1 MNHKETFMSETGLTT
16 IQLKKINKS
25 KVYHYIYQQHTTSKL
40 QIVQELQ
47 MGLST
52 VSQNLTLLEQD
63 GYIQRNGYFDST
75 GGRKAQTIQIV
86 PDFRISIGIGIL
98 KEMFHMTA
106 IDLYGHILDME
117 TISLSYADTDAYYKQ
132 MTEKIQAFITSHH
145 YDPQKILG
153 ISIATQGI
161 TSSDHT
167 TVTYGKILHNTGMNV
182 DHFSSR
188 LPFACHLEHDS
199 KSAAHLELWNHPELD
214 SAIVI
219 LLNRNLGGA
228 IITDRH
234 IHQGSTMHSGT
245 LEHMCVNPDGP
256 LCYCGNRGCLET
268 YCSADALEQASCMPI
283 PDFFHSLREISRHT
297 ADTDTDA
304 KKSSQISQ
312 IWEDYLNHLAFA
324 MKNLNLIIDAPMI
337 LSGYLASF
345 LTEEDTQYLL
355 KQINAATPFPLRKEQ
370 ILVGTYGQY
379 TQAVGAALYY
389 VETFLN
395 TL

>member
-268 YCSADALEQASCMPI
+268 YCSADALEQASGMPI

-297 ADTDTDA
+297 ADTDTDT

-379 TQAVGAALYY
+379 TQAAGAALYY

>member
-1 MNHKETFMSETGLTT
+1 MSETGLTT

-52 VSQNLTLLEQD
+52 VSQNLTLLEQE

-268 YCSADALEQASCMPI
+268 YCSSDALEQASGMPI

-297 ADTDTDA
+297 ADTDTDE

-370 ILVGTYGQY
+370 VLVGTYGQY
-379 TQAVGAALYY
+379 TQAAGAALYY

>member
-1 MNHKETFMSETGLTT
+1 MSETGLTT

-52 VSQNLTLLEQD
+52 VSQNLTLLEQE

-188 LPFACHLEHDS
+188 LPFTCHLEHDS

-268 YCSADALEQASCMPI
+268 YCSADALEQASGMPI
-283 PDFFHSLREISRHT
+283 PDFFHSLRKISRHT
-297 ADTDTDA
+297 ADTDTDE

-324 MKNLNLIIDAPMI
+324 MKNLNLIIDAPII

-379 TQAVGAALYY
+379 TQAAGAALYY

>member
-1 MNHKETFMSETGLTT
+1 
-16 IQLKKINKS
+16 
-25 KVYHYIYQQHTTSKL
+25 
-40 QIVQELQ
+40 

-52 VSQNLTLLEQD
+52 VSQNLTLLEQE

-145 YDPQKILG
+145 YDLQKILG

-268 YCSADALEQASCMPI
+268 YCSADALEQASGMPI
-283 PDFFHSLREISRHT
+283 PDFFHSLRKISRHT
-297 ADTDTDA
+297 ADTDTDE

-379 TQAVGAALYY
+379 TQAAGAALYY

>member
-1 MNHKETFMSETGLTT
+1 MSETGLTT

-52 VSQNLTLLEQD
+52 VSQNLTLLEQE

-268 YCSADALEQASCMPI
+268 YCSADALEQASGM
-283 PDFFHSLREISRHT
+283 HSLREISRHT
-297 ADTDTDA
+297 ADTDTDE

-379 TQAVGAALYY
+379 TQAAGAALYY

>member
-1 MNHKETFMSETGLTT
+1 MSETGLTT

-52 VSQNLTLLEQD
+52 VSQNLTLLEQE

-268 YCSADALEQASCMPI
+268 YCSADALEQASGMPI

-297 ADTDTDA
+297 ADTDTDE

-324 MKNLNLIIDAPMI
+324 MKNLTLIIDAPMI

-379 TQAVGAALYY
+379 TQAAGAALYY

>member
-1 MNHKETFMSETGLTT
+1 MSETGLTT

-52 VSQNLTLLEQD
+52 VSQNLTLLEQE

-145 YDPQKILG
+145 YDLQKILG

-268 YCSADALEQASCMPI
+268 YCSADALEQASGMPI
-283 PDFFHSLREISRHT
+283 PDFFHSLREISRHI
-297 ADTDTDA
+297 ADTDTDE

-370 ILVGTYGQY
+370 VLVGTYGQY
-379 TQAVGAALYY
+379 TQAAGAALYY

>member
-1 MNHKETFMSETGLTT
+1 MSETGLTT

-52 VSQNLTLLEQD
+52 VSQNLTLLEQE

-145 YDPQKILG
+145 YDLQKILG

-188 LPFACHLEHDS
+188 LPFTCHLEHDS

-268 YCSADALEQASCMPI
+268 YCSADALEQASGMPI
-283 PDFFHSLREISRHT
+283 PDFFHSLRKISRHT
-297 ADTDTDA
+297 ADTDTDE

-379 TQAVGAALYY
+379 TQAAGAALYY

>member
-1 MNHKETFMSETGLTT
+1 MSETGLTT

-153 ISIATQGI
+153 ISITTQGI

-268 YCSADALEQASCMPI
+268 YCSADALEQTSGMPI

-297 ADTDTDA
+297 ADTDTDE

-324 MKNLNLIIDAPMI
+324 MKNLNLIIDAPII

-379 TQAVGAALYY
+379 TQAAGAALYY

>member
-1 MNHKETFMSETGLTT
+1 MSETGLTT

-188 LPFACHLEHDS
+188 LPFTCHLEHDS

-268 YCSADALEQASCMPI
+268 YCSADALEQASGMPI
-283 PDFFHSLREISRHT
+283 PDFFHSLREIGRHT

-379 TQAVGAALYY
+379 TQAAGAALYY

>member
-1 MNHKETFMSETGLTT
+1 MSETGLTT

-52 VSQNLTLLEQD
+52 VSQNLTLLEQE

-297 ADTDTDA
+297 ADTDTDE

-379 TQAVGAALYY
+379 TQAAGAALYY

>member
-1 MNHKETFMSETGLTT
+1 MSETGLTT

-228 IITDRH
+228 IITGRH

-268 YCSADALEQASCMPI
+268 YCSADALEQASGMPI

-370 ILVGTYGQY
+370 VLVGTYGQY
-379 TQAVGAALYY
+379 TQAAGAALYY

>member
-1 MNHKETFMSETGLTT
+1 MSETGLTT

-297 ADTDTDA
+297 ADTDTDE

-379 TQAVGAALYY
+379 TQAAGAALYY

>member
-1 MNHKETFMSETGLTT
+1 MSETGLTT

-268 YCSADALEQASCMPI
+268 YCSADALEQASGMPI
-283 PDFFHSLREISRHT
+283 PDFFHSLREIGRHT

-379 TQAVGAALYY
+379 TQAAGAALYY

>member
-1 MNHKETFMSETGLTT
+1 MSETGLTT

-52 VSQNLTLLEQD
+52 VSQNLTLLEQE

-106 IDLYGHILDME
+106 VDLYGHILDME

-268 YCSADALEQASCMPI
+268 YCSADALEQASGMPI

-297 ADTDTDA
+297 ADTDTDT

-379 TQAVGAALYY
+379 TQAAGAALYY

>member
-1 MNHKETFMSETGLTT
+1 MSETGLTT

-234 IHQGSTMHSGT
+234 IHQGSTMHSGA
-245 LEHMCVNPDGP
+245 V
-256 LCYCGNRGCLET
+256 LCGDISKYTMTTTISFFSLSDSRPPHVASL
-268 YCSADALEQASCMPI
+268 SAGSVRPCQSERPSLCPRHNAVTSDHRILRRI
-283 PDFFHSLREISRHT
+283 PDVLQGLRNCTI
-297 ADTDTDA
+297 
-304 KKSSQISQ
+304 
-312 IWEDYLNHLAFA
+312 
-324 MKNLNLIIDAPMI
+324 P
-337 LSGYLASF
+337 
-345 LTEEDTQYLL
+345 
-355 KQINAATPFPLRKEQ
+355 
-370 ILVGTYGQY
+370 
-379 TQAVGAALYY
+379 
-389 VETFLN
+389 
-395 TL
+395 

>member
-1 MNHKETFMSETGLTT
+1 MSETGLTT

-52 VSQNLTLLEQD
+52 VSQNLTLLEQE

-145 YDPQKILG
+145 YDLQKILG

-268 YCSADALEQASCMPI
+268 YCSADALEQASGMPI
-283 PDFFHSLREISRHT
+283 PDFFHSLRKISRHT
-297 ADTDTDA
+297 ADTDTDE

-379 TQAVGAALYY
+379 TQAAGAALYY
-389 VETFLN
+389 VESFLN

>member
-1 MNHKETFMSETGLTT
+1 MSETGLTT

-182 DHFSSR
+182 D
-188 LPFACHLEHDS
+188 LPFTCHLEHDS

-268 YCSADALEQASCMPI
+268 YCSADALEQASGMPI
-283 PDFFHSLREISRHT
+283 PDFFHSLRKISRHT
-297 ADTDTDA
+297 ADTDTDE

-337 LSGYLASF
+337 FSGYLASF

-379 TQAVGAALYY
+379 TQAAGAALYY

>member
-1 MNHKETFMSETGLTT
+1 MSETGLTT

-245 LEHMCVNPDGP
+245 MEHMCVNPDGP

-268 YCSADALEQASCMPI
+268 YCSADALEQASGMPI

-297 ADTDTDA
+297 ADTDTDE

-379 TQAVGAALYY
+379 TQAAGAALYY

>member
-1 MNHKETFMSETGLTT
+1 MSETGLTT

-52 VSQNLTLLEQD
+52 VSQNLTLLEQE

-188 LPFACHLEHDS
+188 LPFTCHLEHDS

-268 YCSADALEQASCMPI
+268 YCSADALEQASGMPI

-297 ADTDTDA
+297 ADTDTDE

-324 MKNLNLIIDAPMI
+324 MKNLNLIIDAPII

-379 TQAVGAALYY
+379 TQTAGAALYY

>member
-1 MNHKETFMSETGLTT
+1 MSETGLTT

-52 VSQNLTLLEQD
+52 VSQNLTLLEQE

-188 LPFACHLEHDS
+188 LPFTCHLEHDS

-268 YCSADALEQASCMPI
+268 YCSADALEQASGMPI
-283 PDFFHSLREISRHT
+283 PDFFHSLREIGRHT
-297 ADTDTDA
+297 ADTDTDE

-379 TQAVGAALYY
+379 TQAAGAALYY

>member
-1 MNHKETFMSETGLTT
+1 MSETGLTT

-268 YCSADALEQASCMPI
+268 YCSADALEQASGMPI

-297 ADTDTDA
+297 ADTDTDE

-324 MKNLNLIIDAPMI
+324 MKNLNLIIDAPII

-379 TQAVGAALYY
+379 TQAAGAALYY

>member
-1 MNHKETFMSETGLTT
+1 MSETGLTT

-52 VSQNLTLLEQD
+52 VSQNLTLLEQE

-188 LPFACHLEHDS
+188 LPFTCHLEHDS

-268 YCSADALEQASCMPI
+268 YCSADALEQASGMPI
-283 PDFFHSLREISRHT
+283 PDFFHSLREIGRHT

-379 TQAVGAALYY
+379 TQAAGAALYY

>member
-1 MNHKETFMSETGLTT
+1 MSETGLTT

-268 YCSADALEQASCMPI
+268 YCSADALEQTSGMPI

-297 ADTDTDA
+297 ADTDTDE

-324 MKNLNLIIDAPMI
+324 MKNLNLIIDAPII

-379 TQAVGAALYY
+379 TQAAGAALYY

>member
-1 MNHKETFMSETGLTT
+1 MSETGLTT

-52 VSQNLTLLEQD
+52 VSQNLTLLEQE

-268 YCSADALEQASCMPI
+268 YCSADALEQASGMPI
-283 PDFFHSLREISRHT
+283 PDFFHSLREIGRHT

-337 LSGYLASF
+337 FSGYLASF

-379 TQAVGAALYY
+379 TQAAGAALYY

>member
-1 MNHKETFMSETGLTT
+1 MSETGLTT

-268 YCSADALEQASCMPI
+268 YCSADALEQTSGMPI

-297 ADTDTDA
+297 ADTDTDE

-337 LSGYLASF
+337 FSGYLASF

-379 TQAVGAALYY
+379 TQAAGAALYY

>member
-1 MNHKETFMSETGLTT
+1 MSETGLTT

-52 VSQNLTLLEQD
+52 VSQNLTLLEQE

-145 YDPQKILG
+145 YDLQKILG

-268 YCSADALEQASCMPI
+268 YCSADALEQASGMPI
-283 PDFFHSLREISRHT
+283 PDFFHSLREISRHI
-297 ADTDTDA
+297 ADTDTDE

-379 TQAVGAALYY
+379 TQAAGAALYY

>member
-1 MNHKETFMSETGLTT
+1 MSETGLTT

-52 VSQNLTLLEQD
+52 VSQNLTLLEQE

-182 DHFSSR
+182 DHFSGR

-297 ADTDTDA
+297 ADTDTDE

-379 TQAVGAALYY
+379 TQAAGAALYY

>member
-1 MNHKETFMSETGLTT
+1 MSETGLTT

-52 VSQNLTLLEQD
+52 VSQNLTLLEQE

-188 LPFACHLEHDS
+188 LPFTCHLEHDS

-283 PDFFHSLREISRHT
+283 PDFFHSLREIGRHT

-379 TQAVGAALYY
+379 TQAAGAALYY

>member
-1 MNHKETFMSETGLTT
+1 MSETGLTT

-52 VSQNLTLLEQD
+52 VSQNLTLLEQE

-145 YDPQKILG
+145 YDLQKILG

-268 YCSADALEQASCMPI
+268 YCSADALEQASGMPI
-283 PDFFHSLREISRHT
+283 PDFFHSLREIGRHT

-379 TQAVGAALYY
+379 TQAAGAALYY

>member
-1 MNHKETFMSETGLTT
+1 MSETGLTT

-52 VSQNLTLLEQD
+52 VSQNLTLLEQE

-188 LPFACHLEHDS
+188 LPFTCHLEHDS

-268 YCSADALEQASCMPI
+268 YCSADALEQASGMPI

-297 ADTDTDA
+297 ADTDTDE

-324 MKNLNLIIDAPMI
+324 MKNLNLIIDAPII

-379 TQAVGAALYY
+379 TQAAGAALYY

>member
-1 MNHKETFMSETGLTT
+1 MSETGLTT
-16 IQLKKINKS
+16 IQLKKINRS

-188 LPFACHLEHDS
+188 LPFTCHLEHDS

-268 YCSADALEQASCMPI
+268 YCSADALEQASGMPI

-297 ADTDTDA
+297 ADTDTDE

-324 MKNLNLIIDAPMI
+324 MKNLNLIIDAPII

-379 TQAVGAALYY
+379 TQAAGAALYY

>member
-1 MNHKETFMSETGLTT
+1 MSETGLTT

-297 ADTDTDA
+297 ADTDTDT

-379 TQAVGAALYY
+379 TQAAGAALYY

>member
-1 MNHKETFMSETGLTT
+1 MSETGLTT

-52 VSQNLTLLEQD
+52 VSQNLTLLEQE

-268 YCSADALEQASCMPI
+268 YCSADALEQASGMPI
-283 PDFFHSLREISRHT
+283 PDFFHSLREISRHI
-297 ADTDTDA
+297 ADTDTDE

-379 TQAVGAALYY
+379 TQAAGAALYY